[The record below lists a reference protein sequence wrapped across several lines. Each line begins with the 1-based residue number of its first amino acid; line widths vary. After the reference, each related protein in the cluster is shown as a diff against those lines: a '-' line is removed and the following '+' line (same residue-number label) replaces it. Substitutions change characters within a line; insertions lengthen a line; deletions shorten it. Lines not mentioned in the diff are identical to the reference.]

1 MDRELSAKKKR
12 RRRQKRWIT
21 ITSVI
26 CLFVLLVILIR
37 VALKPTLH
45 RDELILATVGTGEM
59 MATVTASGNVQPE
72 FEEIRTSPIASSILS
87 IRRNLGDAVNP
98 GDTILM
104 LNTRDTESEL
114 ANMRDELALRR
125 NNVKKLKLQLEKSL
139 IDLRTEYRIKELQNE
154 RMGIELEEEVYLDSI
169 GGSSKEKIENAR
181 LNLQIA
187 GMELEQIR
195 QTIDNRDKSM
205 QADLTGLNYEISIQQ
220 KKVRELEEKLA
231 RSTIIADRKGVVT
244 SIINQIGLT
253 VNPGDELVKI
263 ANLESYEITGTISDM
278 YATSIQTGSTVLVH
292 LNNDEEIKGNIVSI
306 SPTVTNNTVQFKVR
320 LEERDHPL
328 LRPNLKVE
336 LYVVKSFRDSVTRIA
351 NGPFYRGSARQPVF
365 VAEGSRLRRK
375 DVRFGESNMDYVE
388 ILEGLSPGEQVVVS
402 DMSDYERFEEI
413 TLK

>member
-1 MDRELSAKKKR
+1 MDRELSARKKR
-12 RRRQKRWIT
+12 RRRQKRWIS
-21 ITSVI
+21 ITTAT

-45 RDELILATVGTGEM
+45 RDALKLATVGTGEM
-59 MATVTASGNVQPE
+59 LATVSASGNVQPE

-125 NNVKKLKLQLEKSL
+125 NNVEKLKLQLEKSL
-139 IDLRTEYRIKELQNE
+139 IDLRTEYSIKELQNE
-154 RMGIELEEEVYLDSI
+154 RMRVELEEEVYLDSI
-169 GGSSKEKIENAR
+169 GGSSREKIENAR
-181 LNLQIA
+181 LNLKIA

-195 QTIDNRDKSM
+195 QTIENRDKSM
-205 QADLTGLNYEISIQQ
+205 QTDLTGLNYEISIQQ

-263 ANLESYEITGTISDM
+263 ANLESYEVTGTISDM
-278 YATSIQTGSTVLVH
+278 YATSIRTGSTVLVH
-292 LNNDEEIKGNIVSI
+292 LNNDEEIRGSIVSI
-306 SPTVTNNTVQFKVR
+306 SPTVTNNTVQFRVR
-320 LEERDHPL
+320 LDERDHPL

-336 LYVVKSFRDSVTRIA
+336 LYVVKSFRDAVTRVA
-351 NGPFYRGSARQPVF
+351 NGPFYRGAASQPVF
-365 VAEGSRLRRK
+365 VVEGSRLHRK
-375 DVRFGESNMDYVE
+375 DVRLGESNIGYVE

-402 DMSDYERFEEI
+402 DMSDYERYDEI
-413 TLK
+413 ALK

>member
-1 MDRELSAKKKR
+1 MDRELSARKKR
-12 RRRQKRWIT
+12 RRRQKRWIS
-21 ITSVI
+21 ITTAT

-45 RDELILATVGTGEM
+45 RDALKLATVGTGEM
-59 MATVTASGNVQPE
+59 LATVSASGNVQPE

-125 NNVKKLKLQLEKSL
+125 NNVEKLKLQLEKSL
-139 IDLRTEYRIKELQNE
+139 IDLRTEYSIKELQNE
-154 RMGIELEEEVYLDSI
+154 RMRVELEEEVYLDSI
-169 GGSSKEKIENAR
+169 GGSSREKIENAR
-181 LNLQIA
+181 LNLKIA

-195 QTIDNRDKSM
+195 QTIENRDKSM
-205 QADLTGLNYEISIQQ
+205 QTDLTGLNYEISIQQ

-263 ANLESYEITGTISDM
+263 ANLESYEVTGTISDM
-278 YATSIQTGSTVLVH
+278 YATSIRTGSTVLVH
-292 LNNDEEIKGNIVSI
+292 LNNDEEIRGSIVSI
-306 SPTVTNNTVQFKVR
+306 SPTVTKNTVQFRVR
-320 LEERDHPL
+320 LDERDHPL

-336 LYVVKSFRDSVTRIA
+336 LYVVKSFRDAVTRVA
-351 NGPFYRGSARQPVF
+351 NGPFYRGAASQPVF
-365 VAEGSRLRRK
+365 VVEGSRLHRK
-375 DVRFGESNMDYVE
+375 DVRLGESNIGYVE

-402 DMSDYERFEEI
+402 DMSDYERYDEI
-413 TLK
+413 ALK